1 MNQNAR
7 KLAKT
12 KVEKDF
18 YKLLNKSN
26 FGNDCRNNIG
36 NCKLELM
43 FVGLEEIAYI
53 KKYTNIMLDN
63 TYREFFSLDLL
74 CQQVQKEFKKK
85 KEKLDKSNPFYD
97 GILEILREK
106 ELKILRRL
114 NAMKKSK
121 KKRESLQCLP
131 LIQSKIRSK
140 VVKI

>member
-114 NAMKKSK
+114 NAMKKRK
-121 KKRESLQCLP
+121 KKE
-131 LIQSKIRSK
+131 K
-140 VVKI
+140 VCNAYH